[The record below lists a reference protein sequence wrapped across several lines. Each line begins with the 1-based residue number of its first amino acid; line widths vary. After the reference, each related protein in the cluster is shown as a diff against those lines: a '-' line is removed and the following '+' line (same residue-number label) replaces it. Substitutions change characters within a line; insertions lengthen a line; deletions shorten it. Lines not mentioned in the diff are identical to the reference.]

1 MSEEREINVTDM
13 DKIAKLNSY
22 RRLRK
27 AESVLIKTPINE
39 QVEDCL
45 RNGKGFSNIVQ
56 CNALLKTVNGKEK
69 LIEDLKGKLQSLLI
83 SDTDLSSELTESYKI
98 MSAVRRL
105 EFKLK
110 KFMETKSDEETTRT
124 ESSSRTGVKLRK
136 FEIKRFSGDSLE
148 WETFKETFET
158 AIEHNKNL
166 KKIEKFTYLRGYLEG
181 TALQAIDGFPLT
193 NDNYS
198 NVWNILK
205 ERYGNPQLITSC
217 HINNLIELEAVSGSN
232 VKDLRDLFDKIKIS
246 VRALKTTGIHED
258 QVRLLLIPAVLKKLP
273 NVIRLQIS
281 RRLGKKT
288 RI

>member
-136 FEIKRFSGDSLE
+136 FEIKRFSGNSLE

-198 NVWNILK
+198 NARNLLK